1 MGLVTKIQNLP
12 ESKRKIILWVAIII
26 IGLGLFTF
34 FIKNAQ
40 KKMKGFQV
48 EKLREELRL
57 PSLEEELKKLPEIK
71 IPGFKDY
78 TN

>member
-1 MGLVTKIQNLP
+1 MNLIAKIQNLP
-12 ESKRKIILWVAIII
+12 ESKRKIILWVAMII

-34 FIKNAQ
+34 CIKNAQ
-40 KKMKGFQV
+40 KKVKGFQV

-71 IPGFKDY
+71 IPGFKSC
-78 TN
+78 TT